1 MDKYILRE
9 DYDNNKLK
17 EHREKLRKFKEEII
31 EIEKKGIENDFKE
44 YLEENPTLTYDEIEI
59 LRKFIQHQMK
69 KQK

>member
-59 LRKFIQHQMK
+59 LRKFIQHQIK